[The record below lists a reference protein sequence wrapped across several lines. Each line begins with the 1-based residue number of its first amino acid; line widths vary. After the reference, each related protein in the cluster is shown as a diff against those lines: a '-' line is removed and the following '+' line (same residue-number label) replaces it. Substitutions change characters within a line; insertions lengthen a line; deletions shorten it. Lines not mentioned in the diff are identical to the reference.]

1 MDKTEIRLRRNTS
14 CGKCRVKLLSGS
26 LVSEKTRHITDRDY
40 ADGWRLSCVGK
51 TNEERPVIFSIPMGQ
66 AGIAL

>member
-1 MDKTEIRLRRNTS
+1 
-14 CGKCRVKLLSGS
+14 VKLLSGS